1 MMIDRR
7 GLARELSETR
17 KSYREAINSNI
28 KLMDEKNW
36 AIDDRDRALRRIS
49 DAIEY
54 INATEK
60 IDKEELIEILK
71 DDYEW

>member
-1 MMIDRR
+1 MMIDRI
-7 GLARELSETR
+7 GLARKLSETR

-54 INATEK
+54 INATEE